1 MPTKKKNKKSSGPPQ
16 AAATNKNHQSLNRMI
31 VHKYYIISFE
41 GTQHQRRMNMA
52 NSYCKSE
59 ATNNFMDNVTATVTE
74 YILEIGMEETVKKLV
89 DSNASLDI
97 FPHITAYAK
106 EHGFI

>member
-1 MPTKKKNKKSSGPPQ
+1 
-16 AAATNKNHQSLNRMI
+16 
-31 VHKYYIISFE
+31 
-41 GTQHQRRMNMA
+41 MA

-106 EHGFI
+106 EHGFM

>member
-1 MPTKKKNKKSSGPPQ
+1 MENG
-16 AAATNKNHQSLNRMI
+16 
-31 VHKYYIISFE
+31 
-41 GTQHQRRMNMA
+41 
-52 NSYCKSE
+52 YCKSG
-59 ATNNFMDNVTATVTE
+59 AINNFVNNMTATVVE

-89 DSNASLDI
+89 ENNVPLEI

>member
-1 MPTKKKNKKSSGPPQ
+1 
-16 AAATNKNHQSLNRMI
+16 
-31 VHKYYIISFE
+31 
-41 GTQHQRRMNMA
+41 MA

-59 ATNNFMDNVTATVTE
+59 AINNFMDNVTATVTE
-74 YILEIGMEETVKKLV
+74 YILEICMEETVKKLV
-89 DSNASLDI
+89 DSNAPLDI